1 MAVDHASRHVLQNAG
16 CVLVATQV
24 QEFDAPIPG
33 WEQGEAELLTDPVER
48 ALGFARYFERWA
60 ENLMGADSACLYIA
74 ALSERDLLLWPVHDA
89 VLRAVT
95 TGRREVA
102 ALLAPA
108 IAARSEH
115 IGDAPDPHELAG
127 SDASPASGVPAPDRD
142 PTRRSLTGSLPP
154 AQLPAFDR
162 KRICGRVGLPLGER
176 FSAGAGCAW
185 ALCRSAAI
193 CTNRSISCAPD
204 QSPTSNRRM
213 SSGSPLHP
221 LSGTL
226 SWSSC

>member
-1 MAVDHASRHVLQNAG
+1 
-16 CVLVATQV
+16 
-24 QEFDAPIPG
+24 
-33 WEQGEAELLTDPVER
+33 
-48 ALGFARYFERWA
+48 
-60 ENLMGADSACLYIA
+60 MGADSACLYIA

-176 FSAGAGCAW
+176 FSAGAGCDLG
-185 ALCRSAAI
+185 ALPLGRHLHQPVHQLCSRPVSDLQPSDEQRVATASAERDALLVVLLKSQGEPGADLI
-193 CTNRSISCAPD
+193 GEDR
-204 QSPTSNRRM
+204 
-213 SSGSPLHP
+213 L
-221 LSGTL
+221 
-226 SWSSC
+226 